1 MRTEDYTPD
10 AICGT
15 LGIGAFDEPF
25 SQGRP
30 NKFFRLLL
38 CPSFA
43 PELSITLAEL
53 LPVRGQGRAA
63 KKAVL
68 SIAASRTQIWQMAA
82 PGLVTVD
89 RAEYEIDAL
98 TRQDVELKFRAALAM
113 PTKSVVIADGMP
125 THAIWRGFAS
135 SILVSDNPARG
146 SAFGQFVAEILNIAF
161 SVSEDMRS
169 RNAVAVAG
177 RYVGLDL
184 PFEEG
189 ATSKQSAQL
198 TVIGVPD
205 EQNELL
211 AAIAAVASRQPLP

>member
-10 AICGT
+10 AICGA
-15 LGIGAFDEPF
+15 LGIGAFGEPF

-30 NKFFRLLL
+30 NKLFRLLL

-43 PELSITLAEL
+43 PELSITLTEM
-53 LPVRGQGRAA
+53 LPVRGQGCAA
-63 KKAVL
+63 KKTVL

-98 TRQDVELKFRAALAM
+98 TLQDVELKFRAALAM

-125 THAIWRGFAS
+125 MHAIWRDFAS
-135 SILVSDNPARG
+135 SILVSDNPAKG
-146 SAFGQFVAEILNIAF
+146 SAFGQFVAGILSIAF
-161 SVSEDMRS
+161 SVSENMLC

-184 PFEEG
+184 PFEER
-189 ATSKQSAQL
+189 AASEQSAQL
-198 TVIGVPD
+198 TIIGVPH